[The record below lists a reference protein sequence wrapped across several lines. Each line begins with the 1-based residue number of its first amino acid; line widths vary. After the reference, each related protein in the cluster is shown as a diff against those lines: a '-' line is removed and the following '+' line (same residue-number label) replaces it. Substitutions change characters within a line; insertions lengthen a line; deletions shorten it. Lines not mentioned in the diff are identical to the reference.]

1 MSQTAGEE
9 DDWIY
14 DYIVQTITSP
24 TFRTPIKNFIDDNC
38 EIFMEVEENT
48 FRQGS
53 VFKEFNL
60 LVENLLNSALKEN
73 GITDEMFLKA
83 SEKGLNHEKHKKY
96 FEQLIEFSNYN
107 YFKKLMTHRNYQ
119 IIKQVEMALNN
130 QQYQDKKKEHKG
142 EFNDKEIEEAIKLS
156 LAEEEKL
163 KKLQALEEEDLKV
176 RQFFLL

>member
-1 MSQTAGEE
+1 MSKGQEEE

-24 TFRTPIKNFIDDNC
+24 TFRTPIKNFIDENC
-38 EIFMEVEENT
+38 DVFMEVEENT

-53 VFKEFNL
+53 IFKEFTL
-60 LVENLLNSALKEN
+60 LIENLLNSALKEN

-83 SEKGLNHEKHKKY
+83 SEKGLKNEKDGKY
-96 FEQLIEFSNYN
+96 FNQLIEFSNYN

-130 QQYQDKKKEHKG
+130 QNYQQVKKEHQG
-142 EFNDKEIEEAIKLS
+142 NFDDKEIEEAIKLS
-156 LAEEEKL
+156 LEEEEKK
-163 KKLQALEEEDLKV
+163 KKLAALEDEDLKV
-176 RQFFLL
+176 T